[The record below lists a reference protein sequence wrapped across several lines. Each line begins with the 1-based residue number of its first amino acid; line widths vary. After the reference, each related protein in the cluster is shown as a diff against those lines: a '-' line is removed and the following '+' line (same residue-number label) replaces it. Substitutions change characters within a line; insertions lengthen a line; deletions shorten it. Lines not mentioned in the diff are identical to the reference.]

1 MTGSS
6 IGIKDV
12 AREAGVSITTVS
24 HALNGK
30 GRIPENTRRRVKG
43 IAERLGYEPN
53 AIARSLAGGRTG
65 VIAIAFSLVDAVPLA
80 LTDVDYFGQAIGEA
94 TKRALEHDVALVIGP
109 PTPRSQLWSRIP
121 LDGVVLFDP
130 VVADP
135 VLASLRRRGLPLVIV
150 GRDPGGAGGDYC
162 VDNDHVAGTWTVLDH
177 LAERGARRV
186 ALLGG
191 ALEDSFTR
199 DCVAGYLA
207 WCEDHRTQPLCELVP
222 PFDAAAHE
230 VLARWFAMPDRPDA
244 VYANFD
250 ALGSATLRAAGE
262 HGLGVPRDLLVAVCA
277 DRESFEGVAV
287 EPTTLNLNPGQTAT
301 EAVELLIDVIQGR
314 PPADPTRII
323 PTRLVPRAS
332 TAR

>member
-6 IGIKDV
+6 VGIKDV

-30 GRIPENTRRRVKG
+30 GRIPENTRRRVRG
-43 IAERLGYEPN
+43 IADRLGYEPN

-65 VIAIAFSLVDAVPLA
+65 VIAIAFSLVDAVPTA
-80 LTDVDYFGQAIGEA
+80 LTDVDYFSQAIGEA

-109 PTPRSQLWSRIP
+109 PTPKSELWSRIP
-121 LDGVVLFDP
+121 LDGVVIFDP

-150 GRDPGGAGGDYC
+150 GRDPDGAGGDYC
-162 VDNDHVAGTWTVLDH
+162 VDNDQVAGTRVVLDH

-191 ALEDSFTR
+191 ALDDSFTR

-207 WCEDHRTQPLCELVP
+207 WCEDHRMRPLCELVP

-230 VLARWFAMPDRPDA
+230 VLARWFAMSDRPDA

-250 ALGSATLRAAGE
+250 ALGSATLRAACD
-262 HGLGVPRDLLVAVCA
+262 HGLDVPRDVLVAVCA

-287 EPTTLNLNPGQTAT
+287 EPTTLNLNPGPTAT

-314 PPADPTRII
+314 RPDDPTRII